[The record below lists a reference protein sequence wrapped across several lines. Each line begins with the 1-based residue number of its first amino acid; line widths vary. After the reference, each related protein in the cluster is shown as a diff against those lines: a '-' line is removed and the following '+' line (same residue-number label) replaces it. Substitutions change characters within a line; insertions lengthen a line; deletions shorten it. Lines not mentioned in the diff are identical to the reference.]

1 MKGVARFINKDYN
14 RTLTNYG
21 VEIDVSGANENIAI
35 DILNGD
41 VKLGNGVVKG
51 GRYVLKYTSSLSG
64 YQIGNDDEYIVCT
77 NSSKID
83 LKLPTAPKEGKAI
96 WVKQLGSGMVGIIPQ
111 GNHKMYYRGSNY
123 NWGLIN
129 DKSGGAM

>member
-1 MKGVARFINKDYN
+1 MFIRSLPDYN

-64 YQIGNDDEYIVCT
+64 YQIGDDDEYIVCT
-77 NSSKID
+77 NSSKVD
-83 LKLPTAPKEGKAI
+83 FRLHLNKEKLF
-96 WVKQLGSGMVGIIPQ
+96 
-111 GNHKMYYRGSNY
+111 GSN
-123 NWGLIN
+123 NWGAVW
-129 DKSGGAM
+129 SV